1 MSSILTNNSAMVALQ
16 TMKKINMNMAQ
27 TQSEISTGKSVANA
41 KDNAAVWAISKVME
55 SDVKGFKGISDSL
68 ALGSSTVAVAR
79 EASETVTELLTE
91 MKGKIV
97 AAQEGN
103 VDRGKIQTDVAKLRE
118 QIGSVVGAAQFNGL
132 NLVNGTAGGSVNVLS
147 SLDRSASGVTASA
160 ISVTTQNLSIGGYT
174 AKDVFADAATAADS
188 TIVGAAGDTFTMSLD
203 ATTGTGAFT
212 ISGNETTPIWAAGDQ
227 MSMRFGDKTATYTV
241 KASDLSAD
249 NSPADMIAVGMKSA
263 IEALGIA
270 GLSVNYDSA
279 LPGELAFAN
288 TAATGLSV
296 SGQFKNAGSGGLG
309 ALSAINVSTAGGANQ
324 ALGAIEGLLQTSIT
338 AAAAFGSSQKQIDIQ
353 SEFVGKL
360 SDALKS
366 GIGSMVD
373 ANMEET
379 SARLQALQV
388 QQQLATQSLSMA
400 NQQPQNILS
409 LFR

>member
-16 TMKKINMNMAQ
+16 TMKKINNNMAM
-27 TQSEISTGKSVANA
+27 TQSEISTGKSVSSA

-68 ALGSSTVAVAR
+68 NLGSSTVAVAR

-97 AAQEGN
+97 SAQQSN

-132 NLVNGTAGGSVNVLS
+132 NLVNGSTSGATNVLS
-147 SLDRSASGVTASA
+147 SLDRSSTGVAASA
-160 ISVTTQNLSIGGYT
+160 IAVNAQNLSIGGYS
-174 AKDVFADAATAADS
+174 AKDVFADAATAV
-188 TIVGAAGDTFTMSLD
+188 TGTTVGAAGDTFTMNLD
-203 ATTGTGAFT
+203 ATSGAGGFT
-212 ISGNETTPIWAAGDQ
+212 ISGTETTPIWAAGDQ
-227 MSMRFGDKTATYTV
+227 MTMRFGDKTASYTV
-241 KASDLSAD
+241 KASDLAAD
-249 NSPADMIAVGMKSA
+249 NSPADMIAIGMKTA
-263 IEALGIA
+263 IEALGIT
-270 GLSVNYDSA
+270 GLAVNYDSA
-279 LPGELAFAN
+279 VPGELAFAN
-288 TAATGLSV
+288 TGAVGISV

-309 ALSAINVSTAGGANQ
+309 NLSAIDVSTSGGAAQ
-324 ALGAIEGLLQTSIT
+324 ALGAIEGLLQTSIN
-338 AAAAFGSSQKQIDIQ
+338 AASAFGSSQKQIDIQ

>member
-16 TMKKINMNMAQ
+16 TMKKININMAQ

-68 ALGSSTVAVAR
+68 NLGQSTVAVAR
-79 EASETVTELLTE
+79 EAAETVTGLLTE

-97 AAQEGN
+97 AAQQGN
-103 VDRGKIQTDVAKLRE
+103 VDRAKIQTDVAKLRE

-132 NLVNGTAGGSVNVLS
+132 NLVNGSTSGPTNVLS
-147 SLDRSASGVTASA
+147 SLDRSSSGVAASA
-160 ISVTTQNLSIGGYT
+160 IAVNAENLSIGGYT
-174 AKDVFADAATAADS
+174 AKSVFADAGTPAAS

-203 ATTGTGAFT
+203 ATTGSGALT
-212 ISGNETTPIWAAGDQ
+212 IGAGTPALEAGDQ
-227 MSMRFGDKTATYTV
+227 LTMRFGDRTASYTV
-241 KASDLSAD
+241 RASDFAAG
-249 NSPADMIAVGMKSA
+249 NTPADMFAVGMKSA
-263 IEALGIA
+263 IEALGIT
-270 GLSVNYDSA
+270 GLSVAYDSSA
-279 LPGELAFAN
+279 PGELAFSN
-288 TAATGLSV
+288 TSGVGISV
-296 SGQFKNAGSGGLG
+296 SGQFKNANSGGLG
-309 ALSAINVSTAGGANQ
+309 GLAAINVSTAGGAQQ
-324 ALGAIEGLLQTSIT
+324 ALGAIEGLLQTSIN
-338 AAAAFGSSQKQIDIQ
+338 AASSFGSSQKQIEIQ

>member
-132 NLVNGTAGGSVNVLS
+132 NLVNGTAGASVNVLS

-160 ISVTTQNLSIGGYT
+160 ISVTTQNLSIGGYA
-174 AKDVFADAATAADS
+174 AKDVFADAATAATT

-212 ISGNETTPIWAAGDQ
+212 ISGTEAA
-227 MSMRFGDKTATYTV
+227 
-241 KASDLSAD
+241 
-249 NSPADMIAVGMKSA
+249 P
-263 IEALGIA
+263 
-270 GLSVNYDSA
+270 
-279 LPGELAFAN
+279 
-288 TAATGLSV
+288 
-296 SGQFKNAGSGGLG
+296 
-309 ALSAINVSTAGGANQ
+309 
-324 ALGAIEGLLQTSIT
+324 
-338 AAAAFGSSQKQIDIQ
+338 
-353 SEFVGKL
+353 
-360 SDALKS
+360 
-366 GIGSMVD
+366 
-373 ANMEET
+373 
-379 SARLQALQV
+379 
-388 QQQLATQSLSMA
+388 
-400 NQQPQNILS
+400 
-409 LFR
+409 

>member
-16 TMKKINMNMAQ
+16 TMKKINSNMAM
-27 TQSEISTGKSVANA
+27 TQSEISTGKSVSNA

-68 ALGSSTVAVAR
+68 NLGSSTVAVAR
-79 EASETVTELLTE
+79 EAAETVTELLTE

-103 VDRGKIQTDVAKLRE
+103 VDRAKIQTDVAKLRE
-118 QIGSVVGAAQFNGL
+118 QITSVVGAAQFNGL
-132 NLVNGTAGGSVNVLS
+132 NLVNGTGSGSVSILS
-147 SLDRSASGVTASA
+147 SLDRSSSGVATSS
-160 ISVTTQNLSIGGYT
+160 ISVTTQNLSTGGYT
-174 AKDVFADAATAADS
+174 AKSVFADAATAAAS

-203 ATTGTGAFT
+203 ATTGEGALT
-212 ISGNETTPIWAAGDQ
+212 IGAGTPAMVAGDQ
-227 MSMRFGDKTATYTV
+227 ISMRFGDRVAAYTV
-241 KASDLSAD
+241 RASDLTSG
-249 NSPADMIAVGMKSA
+249 NSVADMVAVGLKSA
-263 IEALGIA
+263 IESLGIT
-270 GLSVNYDSA
+270 GLSVQYDSA

-288 TAATGLSV
+288 TAATGMSV
-296 SGQFKNAGSGGLG
+296 SGQFKNINSGGLG
-309 ALSAINVSTAGGANQ
+309 ALAAINVSTSGGAVQ
-324 ALGAIEGLLQTSIT
+324 ALGAIENLLQTSIN
-338 AAAAFGSSQKQIDIQ
+338 AAAAFGSAQKQVEIQ

-409 LFR
+409 LFRG

>member
-16 TMKKINMNMAQ
+16 TMKKINSNMAM
-27 TQSEISTGKSVANA
+27 TQSEISTGKSVSNA

-68 ALGSSTVAVAR
+68 NLGSSTVAVAR
-79 EASETVTELLTE
+79 EAAETVTELLTE

-103 VDRGKIQTDVAKLRE
+103 VDRAKIQTDVAKLRE
-118 QIGSVVGAAQFNGL
+118 QITSVVGAAQFNGL
-132 NLVNGTAGGSVNVLS
+132 NLVNGTGSGSVSILS
-147 SLDRSASGVTASA
+147 SLDRSSSGVATSS
-160 ISVTTQNLSIGGYT
+160 ISVTTQNLSTGGYT
-174 AKDVFADAATAADS
+174 AKSVFADAATAAAS

-203 ATTGTGAFT
+203 ATTGAGALT
-212 ISGNETTPIWAAGDQ
+212 IGAGTPAMVAGDQ
-227 MSMRFGDKTATYTV
+227 ISMRFGDKVAAYTV
-241 KASDLSAD
+241 RASDLTSG
-249 NSPADMIAVGMKSA
+249 NSVADMVAVGLKSA
-263 IEALGIA
+263 IESLGIS
-270 GLSVNYDSA
+270 GLSVQYDSA
-279 LPGELAFAN
+279 LPGELAFSN
-288 TAATGLSV
+288 TAATGMSV
-296 SGQFKNAGSGGLG
+296 SGQFKNINSGGLG
-309 ALSAINVSTAGGANQ
+309 ALAAINVSTSGGAVQ
-324 ALGAIEGLLQTSIT
+324 ALGAIENLLQTSIN
-338 AAAAFGSSQKQIDIQ
+338 AASAFGSAQKQVEIQ

-409 LFR
+409 LFRG